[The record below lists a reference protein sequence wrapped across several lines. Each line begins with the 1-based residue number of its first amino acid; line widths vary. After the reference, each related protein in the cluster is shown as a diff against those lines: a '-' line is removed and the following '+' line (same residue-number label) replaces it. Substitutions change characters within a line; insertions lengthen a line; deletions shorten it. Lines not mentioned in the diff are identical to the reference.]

1 MKTFWK
7 LIFKDIG
14 NDSDELFVE
23 LSFSPKF
30 IIHLGDSAY
39 LNESYKSEFLI
50 LGRNSDN

>member
-23 LSFSPKF
+23 LSFSRSL
-30 IIHLGDSAY
+30 HLASAALDSCIRAFPG
-39 LNESYKSEFLI
+39 SA
-50 LGRNSDN
+50 DM